1 MLVAMVNEL
10 SLQTWVPA
18 GRWLISPDLAFS
30 TDNVCV
36 CVCVDVDSVL
46 AILLLL
52 ADSMNDESLLRLLM
66 SIAAT
71 GARV

>member
-1 MLVAMVNEL
+1 MVSEL
-10 SLQTWVPA
+10 SLLTWVPA
-18 GRWLISPDLAFS
+18 GCWLISPDLGS

-46 AILLLL
+46 AIL
-52 ADSMNDESLLRLLM
+52 ADSLNDESLLCLSM

-71 GARV
+71 DARV